1 MNDPTTAARRPHDR
15 EEIAVIAQFWYECPA
30 DMPASDQSNAVHR
43 DLIRLIGAPKDAPAR
58 CTAATI
64 TGFAG
69 DRIHKREG
77 GNTPRIQ
84 ADRISDALAYCY
96 ADDSQ
101 VTAHL
106 IINALADLR
115 HLCDASGLDFAALD
129 GNGYQAYIAERAEAR
144 KPKSQG

>member
-1 MNDPTTAARRPHDR
+1 MTLTSQHPNALPR
-15 EEIAVIAQFWYECPA
+15 EEIVVIAQFWYECPA
-30 DMPASDQSNAVHR
+30 DMPASRQSDAIHR
-43 DLIRLIGAPKDAPAR
+43 DLVRLIGAPTDAPAR

-69 DRIHKREG
+69 DKAHKRDRADK
-77 GNTPRIQ
+77 TPRIQ
-84 ADRISDALAYCY
+84 ADRIGEALAYCY

-106 IINALADLR
+106 VTNALADLR

-129 GNGYQAYIAERAEAR
+129 RNGYQTYIAERAEAR
-144 KPKSQG
+144 LPVK